1 MTLKYSINNNLNPY
15 IPFDAEI
22 IQIENLSIDS
32 KRYKLKLSKS
42 DFYYKPG
49 QFVKLTLYGVGEVAI
64 GITDTIYDEGFEM
77 AVRNTGGL
85 VTSSLHKMKTGDIVG
100 LRGPFGRP
108 FPLETFIGKNI
119 LFIGAGIGLWPIR
132 SCIKYILE
140 NRHNYGE
147 LRVMVGVREPK
158 LFSFSQDIQYWSDRD
173 DMTVMRTVDGCVED
187 DHWEDNIGLITTL
200 IDKFSV
206 DNPND
211 WIILMCG
218 PPFALKHI
226 GRSLNNNRILDSQ
239 IWVSLERRMQCGI
252 GKCNHCLIG
261 GGIFVCVE
269 GPVFPFSEVKAM
281 SGGLD

>member
-1 MTLKYSINNNLNPY
+1 MMEQLINGSLNPY

-22 IQIENLSIDS
+22 IDIEDLNPDS
-32 KRYKLKLSKS
+32 KRFILKLSKS
-42 DFYYKPG
+42 DFYYEPG
-49 QFVKLTLYGVGEVAI
+49 QFVKLTLYGVGEAAI
-64 GITDTIYDEGFEM
+64 GVTDTIFDEGFEM

-108 FPLETFIGKNI
+108 FPLNNFIGKNI

-132 SCIKYILE
+132 SCIKYILKHR
-140 NRHNYGE
+140 NNYGE
-147 LRVMVGVREPK
+147 LQVMVGVREPK
-158 LFSFSQDIQYWSDRD
+158 LFSFSQDIQYWIDRD
-173 DMTVMRTVDGCVED
+173 DMTVMRTVDGCCEVD
-187 DHWEDNIGLITTL
+187 DWEDNIGLITTL
-200 IDKFSV
+200 TDRFSV
-206 DNPND
+206 DNPED
-211 WIILMCG
+211 WIVLMCG

-226 GRSLNNNRILDSQ
+226 GRSLNNNKILDSQ

-261 GGIFVCVE
+261 GATFVCVD
-269 GPVFPFSEVKAM
+269 GPVFRFSEVKAL